1 MRRLFFIAG
10 LAVGYV
16 LGTKAGRQRYEQL
29 ASVADK
35 LWGSSVVQRNV
46 GRAEGY
52 VKAKAPKVVD
62 LAKDGARTVVHAA
75 SAPKRRTK
83 SGSAASGGSKAESA
97 PESSSGDAE

>member
-1 MRRLFFIAG
+1 MRRRIFFIAG

-16 LGTKAGRQRYEQL
+16 LGTKAGRQRYEQI

-62 LAKDGARTVVHAA
+62 LVGDGARTVVHAA
-75 SAPKRRTK
+75 SAPKRRP
-83 SGSAASGGSKAESA
+83 SAAKAK
-97 PESSSGDAE
+97 PEPTSGDAE